1 MGEERCLEMFLDFLK
16 DADSV
21 KILDI
26 IIDIYDQIKSRE
38 IDRNIIEKKFFKV
51 LYNLKKSQTIDSL
64 LEEKD
69 KILLNSFLRDFLQIN
84 CDSDRFYI
92 GNKDLCQLSF
102 EEFINLLVKV
112 KYLKVKELKQE
123 EAVN

>member
-69 KILLNSFLRDFLQIN
+69 KILLNSFLKDFLQIN
-84 CDSDRFYI
+84 CDYDGFYI